1 MSDNSNLSNENSLK
15 RELGLTAAIAIVIGN
30 TIGSGIFMSP
40 TSMALVSDPI
50 TTIIAWIITAI
61 GSILLALSFTNLSSR
76 FPETGGPII
85 YTEKAFGSFAAFLVS
100 WLYWVGSWVGNA
112 AIITACINYLSHFFP
127 ILQSNGLLSFL
138 ISTFIVWGFTY
149 INIRGV
155 K

>member
-76 FPETGGPII
+76 FPET
-85 YTEKAFGSFAAFLVS
+85 
-100 WLYWVGSWVGNA
+100 
-112 AIITACINYLSHFFP
+112 
-127 ILQSNGLLSFL
+127 
-138 ISTFIVWGFTY
+138 
-149 INIRGV
+149 
-155 K
+155 